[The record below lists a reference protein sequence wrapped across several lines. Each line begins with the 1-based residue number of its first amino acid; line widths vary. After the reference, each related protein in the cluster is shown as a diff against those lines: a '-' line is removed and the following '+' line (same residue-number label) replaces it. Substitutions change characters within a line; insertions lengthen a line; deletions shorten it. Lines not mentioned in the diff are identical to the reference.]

1 MRKMRTHRRPQYL
14 LYSGSSCPKIMHYIQ
29 VICVSISLNTG
40 HVHRCRAILTSWQ
53 RQRAPHYAMS
63 FSHSQYYWYCSR
75 VSVLIVET
83 QAVLDLKLFSQ
94 RLQDIRMSND
104 VVAIFSDSFGAS
116 LNRSNDVFPLIQNRI
131 LPLYGVLNGNIDHIW
146 TRQIQQRNKL
156 GAKTVIFQ
164 FIASLIR
171 PLKSTFEH

>member
-1 MRKMRTHRRPQYL
+1 
-14 LYSGSSCPKIMHYIQ
+14 MHYIQ

-40 HVHRCRAILTSWQ
+40 HVHRCRAILTSWR

-116 LNRSNDVFPLIQNRI
+116 LNRSNECISAHLESNPSSLWCSEWEYWPYLDPL
-131 LPLYGVLNGNIDHIW
+131 LPFSTKKEAWRKNSDFSIYGITDSPFKVNF
-146 TRQIQQRNKL
+146 R
-156 GAKTVIFQ
+156 A
-164 FIASLIR
+164 
-171 PLKSTFEH
+171 LKSYTILFYVKFK